1 LPRQTT
7 EPVTLTPR
15 EPSAPKPEPSSASVS
30 KHSDDVRSDELKIT
44 GPEVIQA
51 YQQLKLL
58 SEKLLSACHQQ
69 QVSRIE
75 VCLNKRAELIERL
88 QSPAANAAQTAL
100 SVPERQE
107 FEALMASIL
116 SLEPI
121 IEAEMEKIKAVMDF
135 ELQQISG
142 SKHGVSQYR
151 LETDDLDESFTRD
164 A

>member
-1 LPRQTT
+1 
-7 EPVTLTPR
+7 LTPR
-15 EPSAPKPEPSSASVS
+15 EPSAPKPEPLSDSVS
-30 KHSDDVRSDELKIT
+30 KHSDDVRISGQDVL
-44 GPEVIQA
+44 QA

-75 VCLNKRAELIERL
+75 VCLNKRAEWIERL
-88 QSPAANAAQTAL
+88 QSPVMHEARRVL
-100 SVPERQE
+100 SSAERQE
-107 FEALMASIL
+107 IEALMTSIL

-121 IEAEMEKIKAVMDF
+121 IEVEMQKIKESLDF

-151 LETDDLDESFTRD
+151 LETDDLDDSFTRD